1 MWSRRVNASG
11 GDRRAGR
18 ARRAAMPRLDLVHPQ
33 AYTRRM
39 RALVQH
45 GGARPVLREQRAEPP
60 RPRTTGGHSGPRFDF
75 GAITIE
81 PDGPREAAARAAGA
95 RAQAAMP
102 SGPLLAHPRTGP
114 ATLTPEA
121 RARLAPTLG
130 GADDARIHVDDRA
143 DAIATAAGARGVT
156 VGRDVYLARPYAAV
170 GDAASR
176 GVLGHELAHVAQRDA
191 APGTL
196 FRDGPPHYPSAGE
209 QRRIEQLLA
218 RDRVE
223 TVVAPPPASAADTP
237 APPEVRRGTSLS
249 ADERVARARSLMPA
263 MYATLTSLG
272 GTSTGPVTTASAAEA
287 MALATRA
294 RDAIVDRYGRY
305 IPRMPTL
312 TDTAGSAA
320 DRIHGDQVQVAFGA
334 GPRDG
339 AALAN
344 TILVTHC
351 AACLTGVRELDDESR
366 QAVLDEMKRI
376 AMAERGADFVQ
387 RARALV
393 GGSYNRDERILRISE
408 YSADP
413 YGTAVHELIH
423 AATHPAF
430 AAAFMDERN
439 IIEGFTEY
447 FSRELTRDRS
457 TYAEAV
463 AVIERVRSAMS
474 GTPYL
479 LASDSEGAEESLRQA
494 YFAGRLDLIGWRPS
508 DDAERDDVAR
518 AGGAPAWDPTV
529 AATEAAAYHRRWVT
543 AQHPHANLLG
553 VGILLHRDAPMT
565 LSVRYARVFARLDPL
580 ERGRL
585 YAEGQLV
592 GAPTADPV
600 RLGGSLGLG
609 IEYQEP
615 WFYATGGVRLQGTA
629 AVTGGAD
636 PRVDVAPFVGL
647 GIRAWQRV
655 RIGAETTVLLPL
667 TSNQSTV
674 FGGGGVVAVEF

>member
-1 MWSRRVNASG
+1 VA
-11 GDRRAGR
+11 
-18 ARRAAMPRLDLVHPQ
+18 
-33 AYTRRM
+33 
-39 RALVQH
+39 
-45 GGARPVLREQRAEPP
+45 
-60 RPRTTGGHSGPRFDF
+60 
-75 GAITIE
+75 
-81 PDGPREAAARAAGA
+81 
-95 RAQAAMP
+95 
-102 SGPLLAHPRTGP
+102 
-114 ATLTPEA
+114 
-121 RARLAPTLG
+121 
-130 GADDARIHVDDRA
+130 
-143 DAIATAAGARGVT
+143 
-156 VGRDVYLARPYAAV
+156 
-170 GDAASR
+170 
-176 GVLGHELAHVAQRDA
+176 HELAHVAQRDA

-209 QRRIEQLLA
+209 QQRIEHLLA
-218 RDRVE
+218 RDRQE
-223 TVVAPPPASAADTP
+223 TVVTPPPAADGAPAAPVVHRGTALSAAD
-237 APPEVRRGTSLS
+237 RL
-249 ADERVARARSLMPA
+249 ARARSLMPEL
-263 MYATLTSLG
+263 YATLTSLG
-272 GTSTGPVTTASAAEA
+272 GTSPGPVTTASAADA

-294 RDAIVDRYGRY
+294 RDAIVDRYGSY

-312 TDTAGSAA
+312 TDAAGTVV
-320 DRIHGDQVQVAFGA
+320 DRIRGGQVQVVFGA
-334 GPRDG
+334 GPDDG

-351 AACLTGVRELDDESR
+351 AACLAGIRDLDDESR
-366 QAVLDEMKRI
+366 QAVIAEMKRI

-393 GGSYNRDERILRISE
+393 GGSYNRDRRVLRISE
-408 YSADP
+408 YTTDP

-447 FSRELTRDRS
+447 FARELTTGRTS
-457 TYAEAV
+457 YAEAV
-463 AVIERVRSAMS
+463 AAVERVHGAMS

-479 LASDSEGAEESLRQA
+479 FARDSGGAEESLRQA

-508 DDAERDDVAR
+508 DDAERDDVAS
-518 AGGAPAWDPTV
+518 AGGAPAWDPTA
-529 AATEAAAYHRRWVT
+529 AATEAAAYHRRWVA

-553 VGILLHRDAPMT
+553 VGILFQRDAPMT

-580 ERGRL
+580 ARGRM
-585 YAEGQLV
+585 YVEGQV
-592 GAPTADPV
+592 IGEPTADPR

-629 AVTGGAD
+629 AVTGSAD

-655 RIGAETTVLLPL
+655 RIGAEATVLLPL